1 MMGVAVPTDATGV
14 GLDSITTR
22 TLDVSSGE
30 TGLEAGR
37 DGTEMAVA
45 TEEAGT
51 TTADETG
58 ADETGADSYELAMGT
73 VKIEVA
79 LGIEATEVA
88 SGADTEAAL
97 DVEAEAVSTTEDT
110 GRVIMVAAVRTV
122 VPLAWTIV
130 APAGHHVVVC
140 STTLVT

>member
-1 MMGVAVPTDATGV
+1 MMGVAVPTEAIGA
-14 GLDSITTR
+14 GLDSTTAG

-37 DGTEMAVA
+37 DGTETAVA

-58 ADETGADSYELAMGT
+58 ADSYEPAVGT
-73 VKIEVA
+73 VETEVA
-79 LGIEATEVA
+79 LGVEETEET
-88 SGADTEAAL
+88 SGTEETETAAG
-97 DVEAEAVSTTEDT
+97 VEAETAWTAEET

-122 VPLAWTIV
+122 VPIV
-130 APAGHHVVVC
+130 APAGHQVVVL
-140 STTLVT
+140 SITLVT